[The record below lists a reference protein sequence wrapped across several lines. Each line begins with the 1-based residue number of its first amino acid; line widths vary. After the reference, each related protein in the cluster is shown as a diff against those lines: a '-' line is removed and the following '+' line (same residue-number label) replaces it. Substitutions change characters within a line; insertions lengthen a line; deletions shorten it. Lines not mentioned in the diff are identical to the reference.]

1 MINTSPTVV
10 TSRGLKH
17 RPASEIQIA
26 GGQASVEDM
35 DPSASF
41 PFEDGEITYLAPW
54 LNHGPMAMGLI
65 FESDFPSWIQV
76 ADSRQPTAHG
86 IADKGVFSAA
96 TWHHVAAEAAH
107 VVLSLPCEAGGGR
120 LVKSWIVPFL
130 VLCLVVELT
139 G

>member
-1 MINTSPTVV
+1 
-10 TSRGLKH
+10 LKH

-65 FESDFPSWIQV
+65 LESDFPSWIQV

-86 IADKGVFSAA
+86 IATKEYFLRRHGITLQRKQPMLYCPFRAKQ
-96 TWHHVAAEAAH
+96 EAAD
-107 VVLSLPCEAGGGR
+107 
-120 LVKSWIVPFL
+120 W
-130 VLCLVVELT
+130 
-139 G
+139 